1 MFPSLMSFIK
11 SLRLKKY
18 VVFDNNFSS
27 NSNFSSFFLTSI
39 FGVFLLYGEIKI
51 LFASF
56 NSIFS
61 SKTKIILELLN
72 ELVLFIGNVS
82 KSCGALISFG
92 PPFGAIT
99 LAQLH
104 KKKIHIYI

>member
-1 MFPSLMSFIK
+1 MDFRI
-11 SLRLKKY
+11 R
-18 VVFDNNFSS
+18 NW
-27 NSNFSSFFLTSI
+27 T
-39 FGVFLLYGEIKI
+39 GEIKI

-104 KKKIHIYI
+104 KKKIHIYIVCFIDVNINL